1 MTIIDLLLVA
11 IVVGGAFMG
20 YRRGIIK
27 QLGAVVGSI
36 GGIILCNALAPTL
49 AENFNTP
56 DDTVETQLM
65 HTVLSYVVIFIA
77 VYVGVRL
84 LSRIF
89 SSLLIAT
96 NLGELDNI
104 IGAIYKPLEWTLMLS
119 LFLNLWLMIFP
130 NSEVRSSSEKV
141 TEVVLDL
148 APTVLGSETAREIF
162 NRADSIGQSLAP
174 AAQPDSIDMVDTVDD
189 YESTETH
196 AITGKSR

>member
-1 MTIIDLLLVA
+1 
-11 IVVGGAFMG
+11 MG

-104 IGAIYKPLEWTLMLS
+104 IGAIYKPLEWALMLS

-162 NRADSIGQSLAP
+162 NRADSIGQTLAP
-174 AAQPDSIDMVDTVDD
+174 AAQPDPIDMVDD

>member
-49 AENFNTP
+49 AENFNAP

>member
-162 NRADSIGQSLAP
+162 NRADSIGQTLAP
-174 AAQPDSIDMVDTVDD
+174 AAQPDPIDMVDD